1 MIDQF
6 FKTFI
11 VVVKEGS
18 FTKASEKL
26 YLSTTA
32 IMKQMNSLETNL
44 NVKLL
49 NRTKNGISL
58 TAAGKIIYERGQKLI
73 EEADEILKDAIVEE
87 SRYHTTFCVGTSLLN
102 PAKPFLDLW
111 YQYNDEFKN
120 YKLHLV
126 PFQDDHENIDN
137 EIDLLGVKYDFLIGV
152 CDSTTWLNKCNFLK
166 LGNYKKMIAVSRNNP
181 LAKKE
186 ILTPD
191 DLNNKTLMMVKE
203 GDSKINDDLRHDLLK
218 KCSNLHIQD
227 TDVHYDMSVYNEC
240 AESDKLLLNIECW
253 QDVHPGIVSIPV
265 AWDYTIPYGILYA
278 KNSEDD
284 ILHFIDILKNNLNKK
299 E

>member
-32 IMKQMNSLETNL
+32 IMKQMNSLEANL

-58 TAAGKIIYERGQKLI
+58 TTAGKIIYDRGQKLI
-73 EEADEILKDAIVEE
+73 EEADDILKEAIVEE

-126 PFQDDHENIDN
+126 PFQDDHESIDN
-137 EIDLLGVKYDFLIGV
+137 EIDLLGIKYDFLIGV
-152 CDSTTWLNKCNFLK
+152 CDSAIWLNKCNFFQ
-166 LGNYKKMIAVSRNNP
+166 LGFYKKMIAVSRNNP
-181 LAKKE
+181 LAKKDY
-186 ILTPD
+186 LTID

-203 GDSKINDDLRHDLLK
+203 GDSKINDDLRRDLLRL
-218 KCSNLHIQD
+218 CPNIHIQD
-227 TDVHYDMSVYNEC
+227 TDIHYDMSVYNEC

-253 QDVHPGIVSIPV
+253 KDVHPGIVTIPV
-265 AWDYTIPYGILYA
+265 DWDYKIPYGILYA

-284 ILHFIDILKNNLNKK
+284 ILRFIDILKNNLNKK